1 MTRLALSLGA
11 LALLV
16 TSAASSQQPTLAPAD
31 YRADALSFAPLVNE
45 RYAYLDRL
53 GGHFDLTPALQR
65 EADAVHDDKS
75 LLRFLE
81 RGVTLLADHHAI
93 TGSSFNDS
101 WAVVP
106 SYS

>member
-1 MTRLALSLGA
+1 MIRLAPSLGA

-16 TSAASSQQPTLAPAD
+16 TTGATSQQPTVAPAD
-31 YRADALSFAPLVNE
+31 YRADALSFAPLVND
-45 RYAYLDRL
+45 RYAYLDRF

-65 EADAVHDDKS
+65 EGEAVHDDKS

-81 RGVTLLADHHAI
+81 RGVALLADHHAI

-101 WAVVP
+101 
-106 SYS
+106 